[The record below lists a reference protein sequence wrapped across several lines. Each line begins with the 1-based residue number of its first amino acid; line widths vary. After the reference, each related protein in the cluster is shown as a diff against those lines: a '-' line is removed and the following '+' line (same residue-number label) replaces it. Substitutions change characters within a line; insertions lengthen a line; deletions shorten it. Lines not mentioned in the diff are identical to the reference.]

1 MVYEELYGNEWHRIA
16 TKELEGELEKFKVSW
31 TKSKEDYIIEHE
43 CEREQS
49 LLFNSAEESLQQK
62 KKGSRISFHERVHL
76 YRIMKQNKKSKAWI
90 SIDYNISLG
99 TLHNIVKEFET
110 PIQRLHLERSITSRN
125 LIESPKLREKIE
137 SYLLTNRTPWTAKNI
152 SYHLLSEMGVAIPKR
167 VVREILI
174 KMLGMKYKKGLSRL
188 VSFNEEKNILS
199 KQWFAIRLWKV
210 LDQFDMLVNVDESSF
225 SRLTKKCY
233 SWIPKGKQ
241 QIIKNIWF
249 LNSWSL
255 VTAIT
260 STGSVMAAKSD
271 KSVNSELFVNFMKE
285 LVMFIKEREGC
296 DARNCLVI
304 MDNASVHRAEITKQ
318 YLWEEGI
325 NIAFI
330 PQYSPEMAPIEHYF
344 AKLKQSTIEMSKGR
358 NINWRSTS
366 SNALIRKW
374 METIPAQMV
383 RNIWTSFT
391 NELNK
396 SIDLL

>member
-1 MVYEELYGNEWHRIA
+1 
-16 TKELEGELEKFKVSW
+16 
-31 TKSKEDYIIEHE
+31 
-43 CEREQS
+43 
-49 LLFNSAEESLQQK
+49 
-62 KKGSRISFHERVHL
+62 
-76 YRIMKQNKKSKAWI
+76 
-90 SIDYNISLG
+90 
-99 TLHNIVKEFET
+99 
-110 PIQRLHLERSITSRN
+110 
-125 LIESPKLREKIE
+125 
-137 SYLLTNRTPWTAKNI
+137 
-152 SYHLLSEMGVAIPKR
+152 
-167 VVREILI
+167 
-174 KMLGMKYKKGLSRL
+174 
-188 VSFNEEKNILS
+188 
-199 KQWFAIRLWKV
+199 
-210 LDQFDMLVNVDESSF
+210 MLVNVDESSF

-304 MDNASVHRAEITKQ
+304 MDNASVPRAEITKQ